1 MGRPRQLQD
10 PAQSLIALLRNAQ
23 VLQGCY
29 AHVPSRCWPF
39 SARLLPFYPDS
50 VYKQIIGIRTGSPL
64 PSGWEKLFQLLVYF
78 LVEDY
83 TNYCIHRFLHSK
95 LGYEKIHRVH
105 HKYTAPFGFAAPYA
119 PGHMVTFWLWS
130 RLGPLKTRSGKL
142 KNRMVAFQ
150 YLLVV
155 RLFCILCTEV

>member
-1 MGRPRQLQD
+1 MLKFYKDVMRMFLLVVGHFQLV
-10 PAQSLIALLRNAQ
+10 S
-23 VLQGCY
+23 Y
-29 AHVPSRCWPF
+29 PSI
-39 SARLLPFYPDS
+39 
-50 VYKQIIGIRTGSPL
+50 QIIGIRTGSPL

-105 HKYTAPFGFAAPYA
+105 HKYTAPFGFATPYA

-130 RLGPLKTRSGKL
+130 RLGPLKTRSGDDFPW
-142 KNRMVAFQ
+142 R
-150 YLLVV
+150 
-155 RLFCILCTEV
+155 C